1 LKPFRHTVLV
11 TGLALAFS
19 AAPLLA
25 QDAASQPQ
33 GSPSTQSVS
42 GSHDPNATHM
52 EDQVT
57 HGQWEEFRHSAAV
70 ETIAR
75 YAHVDTETVAKIFED
90 LNSGIL
96 ILVILAFL
104 LKVLPKAFRK
114 RSETLEKQLIEAR
127 AASEEA
133 SRRLSDVEGRL
144 SNLDSEIGEIRKQ
157 TERESIEDEKRI
169 HTLLETESERIVASA
184 EQEIHAAQ
192 EAAQRELKRFAA
204 DLAIDRATQSIRLSP
219 EADRLLIDGTGKDLS
234 AYFAGQGKGGRN

>member
-1 LKPFRHTVLV
+1 MKPFRHAVLV
-11 TGLALAFS
+11 AGLALVFS
-19 AAPLLA
+19 TAPLFA
-25 QDAASQPQ
+25 QDAAPQPQ
-33 GSPSTQSVS
+33 DSYSTQSAS
-42 GSHDPNATHM
+42 GQHDPRM
-52 EDQVT
+52 EDQVS
-57 HGQWEEFRHSAAV
+57 HGEWEEFGHTAAV
-70 ETIAR
+70 QAIAR
-75 YAHVDTETVAKIFED
+75 YAHVDTETAAKIFED

-133 SRRLSDVEGRL
+133 SRRLSDVEARL
-144 SNLDSEIGEIRKQ
+144 SNLDSEIEEIRKQ

-169 HTLLETESERIVASA
+169 HALLETESERIVAAA
-184 EQEIHAAQ
+184 EQEIYAAQ
-192 EAAQRELKRFAA
+192 ESAQRELKRFAA

-219 EADRLLIDGTGKDLS
+219 EADRLLIDGTGKDLY